1 MESTLVLLMGSMMSK
16 EGQAAFESPIRWH
29 PQSAEW
35 ARKARC
41 SIAGLPHP
49 VGYGANRA
57 TPCSQFIYKESLP
70 VYYETLYH
78 IFKTIF
84 GGCGGT
90 IKSESGDWKYDPDF
104 VWCSTDYYPTIWH
117 LAQAWLLLDCPHDA
131 KEVTTRD
138 VQLIW
143 KNHATKRVLP
153 LWESYV
159 AIKPPPELSSFF
171 SARTGLSLS
180 RCAAVQLRHHIR
192 DYLIAKGLLI
202 LDTQEPRKNRIH
214 ATVCRQMSHWVEIHR
229 SYQDRYSDM
238 PPRVSTAERLL
249 SLFQEK
255 RDLWLGE
262 WAREF
267 EQINLPT
274 GSEGKRVNDLW
285 WPVPI
290 YHQAKSVTSV
300 AQKTRDLVREVMKEG
315 MGILADRPWQ

>member
-1 MESTLVLLMGSMMSK
+1 MGSMMSK

-35 ARKARC
+35 AGKARC

-84 GGCGGT
+84 DGCGAT

-143 KNHATKRVLP
+143 RNHATKRVLP
-153 LWESYV
+153 LWESFV

-171 SARTGLSLS
+171 SACTGLSLS
-180 RCAAVQLRHHIR
+180 RCTAVQLRHHIR

-202 LDTQEPRKNRIH
+202 LDTQESRKNRIH
-214 ATVCRQMSHWVEIHR
+214 ATVCHQMSHWVEMHR

-238 PPRVSTAERLL
+238 PLRVSTAERLL
-249 SLFQEK
+249 SLE
-255 RDLWLGE
+255 
-262 WAREF
+262 A
-267 EQINLPT
+267 
-274 GSEGKRVNDLW
+274 GSLAWGVGSRVRAN
-285 WPVPI
+285 
-290 YHQAKSVTSV
+290 KS
-300 AQKTRDLVREVMKEG
+300 AYRL
-315 MGILADRPWQ
+315 

>member
-1 MESTLVLLMGSMMSK
+1 VTGST
-16 EGQAAFESPIRWH
+16 I
-29 PQSAEW
+29 
-35 ARKARC
+35 
-41 SIAGLPHP
+41 
-49 VGYGANRA
+49 
-57 TPCSQFIYKESLP
+57 
-70 VYYETLYH
+70 
-78 IFKTIF
+78 
-84 GGCGGT
+84 
-90 IKSESGDWKYDPDF
+90 
-104 VWCSTDYYPTIWH
+104 
-117 LAQAWLLLDCPHDA
+117 
-131 KEVTTRD
+131 
-138 VQLIW
+138 
-143 KNHATKRVLP
+143 P
-153 LWESYV
+153 LWESFV

-171 SARTGLSLS
+171 SACTGLSLS

-214 ATVCRQMSHWVEIHR
+214 AMVCRQMSHWVEMHR
-229 SYQDRYSDM
+229 YYQDRYSDM

-315 MGILADRPWQ
+315 MGILADRPCSNCVRRKKACWLHIDDKLGKCLDCIRGVVGEIKVRVFLLKGCGR